1 MSTAVFR
8 KTLFVPFVLIIL
20 LVSSFSPGFG
30 MGNSAQSKI
39 ILTTDIAS
47 SENQEIFSPYDRIY
61 ALVTLTGVPPG
72 KYTADI
78 SWANS
83 SGTMNRYSPVSLSVA
98 QDSPFTFYSW
108 LRLLKNSPFKS
119 TMTGKTFSAASLGK
133 WVLTVSIEDVFFKTV
148 EFEIR

>member
-1 MSTAVFR
+1 MSTTVFR
-8 KTLFVPFVLIIL
+8 KALFIPFVLVIL
-20 LVSSFSPGFG
+20 LTSFSHGFG
-30 MGNSAQSKI
+30 AADSAQSRI
-39 ILTTDIAS
+39 ILTTDVAS
-47 SENQEIFSPYDRIY
+47 TENQEIFSPYDTIY

-98 QDSPFTFYSW
+98 PDSPFTFYSW
-108 LRLLKNSPFKS
+108 LRLLENSPFNS
-119 TMTGKTFSAASLGK
+119 TMTGKDFSADSLGK